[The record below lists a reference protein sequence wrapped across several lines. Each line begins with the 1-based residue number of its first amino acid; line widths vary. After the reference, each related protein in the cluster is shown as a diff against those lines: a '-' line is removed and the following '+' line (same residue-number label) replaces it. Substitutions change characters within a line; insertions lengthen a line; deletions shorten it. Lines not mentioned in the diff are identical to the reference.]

1 MTSTPKPKI
10 PEDTYQALMEATFR
24 ALCKHGYTGLRVR
37 DIDEEFEKSRQL
49 INHYYDGKDDLI
61 EAVLKYLL
69 AEYERG
75 ITVGEDADPEAQL
88 ERYIQRFLHGQDIDG
103 FDHWKFIT
111 ALIEL
116 RSQAQHHPRHQEYL
130 TENYRQLIETLAEI
144 IEAGI
149 EKGVF
154 REVDA
159 EQFARTITDIIDSA
173 RTRKVCLGDD
183 QALTNGRET
192 LDTLILPQLRRQP
205 DDE

>member
-111 ALIEL
+111 ALIRAPFTSAASSTPPRVPHREL
-116 RSQAQHHPRHQEYL
+116 STADRNTRRNHRGR
-130 TENYRQLIETLAEI
+130 YRKRGVSGGGRRAICPHDYRYNRLRPHS
-144 IEAGI
+144 
-149 EKGVF
+149 KGV
-154 REVDA
+154 
-159 EQFARTITDIIDSA
+159 S
-173 RTRKVCLGDD
+173 G
-183 QALTNGRET
+183 GRPSTYEWA
-192 LDTLILPQLRRQP
+192 
-205 DDE
+205 